1 MSLREWIG
9 NAQATAQVNTW
20 TFGGTW
26 ETTDIVTVTINGKT
40 LTVVVGV
47 TAAADVAAA
56 VQVALA
62 ASTIPEISEITWTID
77 TATITGTGQDD
88 GTPFVCTF
96 ATADNGGAADSQTIE
111 GGTSSTGTAAT
122 VGTGPNYADNTA
134 NWLGGALPVDG
145 DDIVIRRPIS
155 ILYSLDGLDDVTPA
169 TLRVYSEFWAS
180 NATIGLPE
188 IHGSGANAYVEYRD
202 RFLKFLGATLAEIG
216 IGESKSG
223 SSILN
228 LDFMTGITAATVHRT
243 PQSADSS
250 RPALCLVI
258 NPGTVSNGTLEVIS
272 GSVGVG
278 WYNEPCKVV
287 PKIGYRD
294 NQAADSTVFFGPNVT
309 MGATFEQSGG
319 IVEINSST
327 TVITKTG
334 GTLTING
341 GSHPTVYNYEGQLFY
356 NSTGT
361 LAGTAGTVVGGK
373 GEFYLTQDMSPK
385 TVTNAFQLSAGAILD
400 DSHGRVQ
407 SGGVPSL
414 AWKTI
419 NCRQGDVDVRTPPN
433 RTVTV
438 S

>member
-1 MSLREWIG
+1 MRPAITVCSLPLR
-9 NAQATAQVNTW
+9 APSFTARRSTVLPPLIRNTAP
-20 TFGGTW
+20 
-26 ETTDIVTVTINGKT
+26 VSP
-40 LTVVVGV
+40 LPS

-216 IGESKSG
+216 IGESKTRLIG
-223 SSILN
+223 L
-228 LDFMTGITAATVHRT
+228 LH
-243 PQSADSS
+243 
-250 RPALCLVI
+250 
-258 NPGTVSNGTLEVIS
+258 VS
-272 GSVGVG
+272 
-278 WYNEPCKVV
+278 
-287 PKIGYRD
+287 
-294 NQAADSTVFFGPNVT
+294 
-309 MGATFEQSGG
+309 
-319 IVEINSST
+319 
-327 TVITKTG
+327 
-334 GTLTING
+334 
-341 GSHPTVYNYEGQLFY
+341 
-356 NSTGT
+356 
-361 LAGTAGTVVGGK
+361 
-373 GEFYLTQDMSPK
+373 
-385 TVTNAFQLSAGAILD
+385 
-400 DSHGRVQ
+400 
-407 SGGVPSL
+407 
-414 AWKTI
+414 
-419 NCRQGDVDVRTPPN
+419 
-433 RTVTV
+433 
-438 S
+438 